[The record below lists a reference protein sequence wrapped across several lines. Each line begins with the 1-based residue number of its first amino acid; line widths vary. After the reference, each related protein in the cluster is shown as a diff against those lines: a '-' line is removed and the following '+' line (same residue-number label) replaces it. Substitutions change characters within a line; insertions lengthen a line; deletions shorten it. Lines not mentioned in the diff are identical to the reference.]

1 MIRENITLA
10 IAILGAVGTI
20 GTWILLSFIHAG
32 TSAFQLKRY
41 VPLDRSVAICIT
53 ILNKS
58 RLPICISN
66 ISLVHGGKNNS
77 EKKIFHNFYFLVFL
91 PELSLHSFG
100 SKISRPLMP
109 FQLWGFLQPHPPLV
123 HLH

>member
-20 GTWILLSFIHAG
+20 GTWIFAFVHSRRNISFSIEKIC
-32 TSAFQLKRY
+32 T
-41 VPLDRSVAICIT
+41 LDRSVAICIT

-66 ISLVHGGKNNS
+66 ISLVHDGK
-77 EKKIFHNFYFLVFL
+77 K
-91 PELSLHSFG
+91 
-100 SKISRPLMP
+100 
-109 FQLWGFLQPHPPLV
+109 
-123 HLH
+123 